1 MFLDDQKF
9 VDNLNFMV
17 LVMARP
23 KLTQTIFFLNIG
35 NVKNQSHTIEENRK
49 LEDFFFFFWLRDGLW
64 WMWKLAVIYAILWK
78 IKKKFNTRLL
88 VQQIVFG
95 IHLSPIQ
102 FTQNT

>member
-49 LEDFFFFFWLRDGLW
+49 LEDFFFFLIERWVVMNVEVSCYLCNL
-64 WMWKLAVIYAILWK
+64 MKN
-78 IKKKFNTRLL
+78 KKKFNTRLL